1 MKYSIDKEE
10 KYSIFTLNEEKL
22 DSSIAPALKSEFI
35 TLHAEGVR
43 NLVLDMSPVKYCDSS
58 GLSSLLVANR
68 AYTQEGGMFV
78 LTGLNDHVQKL
89 VTISQL
95 DSVLTILPTV
105 EEGVDTVFMNEIE
118 NDLKSENGESN
129 DDI

>member
-1 MKYSIDKEE
+1 MKYSINKEE
-10 KYSIFTLNEEKL
+10 KYSIFTLDEEKL

-43 NLVLDMSPVKYCDSS
+43 NLVLDMGRVKYCDSS

-78 LTGLNDHVQKL
+78 LTGLNDHVKKL
-89 VTISQL
+89 ISISQL

-118 NDLKSENGESN
+118 NDLKSENGES
-129 DDI
+129 DEKH